1 MSSTRYILKRA
12 FTASQQLKGQ
22 QIVSRNVLLDLNP
35 LAVSASGNII
45 TKRNVH
51 FTFNPDPTDT
61 SKGETTKMTLLQ
73 AITSAMDIA
82 LDKDPTACIFGEDVA
97 FGGVFRC
104 TVGLQD
110 KYGKDRVFNTPLCE
124 QGIAGFGIGLANA
137 GATAIAEIQ
146 FGDYIFPA
154 FDQIVN
160 EAAKYRYRSG
170 NLFDCGGLTIRA
182 TWGAVGHGALY
193 HSQSPEAYFAHTPG
207 LKVVIPR
214 SPTMAK
220 GLLLSCIRDRD
231 PCIFFEP
238 KILYRSAVE
247 EVPVGD
253 YELPIGKADI
263 ISTGSD
269 VTLLS
274 WGTQV
279 HVMKE
284 AAQIAQE
291 RLGVSCEVIDLVSI
305 LPWDKEAICDSV
317 KKTGRCII
325 AHEAPYT
332 GGFGAELSAAIQEEC
347 FLSLEA
353 PIQRVCG
360 HDTPFPLIFE
370 PFYLP
375 DKWRVFD
382 AIKKVTEF

>member
-1 MSSTRYILKRA
+1 MTSIRSAWMRYAFGRQRYKAQHLINDSGILHLNTQTT
-12 FTASQQLKGQ
+12 TAL
-22 QIVSRNVLLDLNP
+22 P
-35 LAVSASGNII
+35 NII
-45 TKRNVH
+45 TKRNAH
-51 FTFNPDPTDT
+51 FTYTPDATDT
-61 SKGETTKMTLLQ
+61 TKGETTKMTLLQ

-82 LDKDPTACIFGEDVA
+82 MDKDPTACIFGEDVA

-207 LKVVIPR
+207 LKVIIPR
-214 SPTMAK
+214 GPAKAK
-220 GLLLSCIRDRD
+220 GLLLSCIRDKD

-247 EVPVGD
+247 EVPVAD
-253 YELPIGKADI
+253 YELPLGKADVI
-263 ISTGSD
+263 ANGDD
-269 VTLLS
+269 VTLVA

-279 HVMKE
+279 HVMRE

-305 LPWDKEAICDSV
+305 LPWDKETIINSV

-332 GGFGAELSAAIQEEC
+332 SGFGAEISAAIQEAC

-382 AIKKVTEF
+382 AIKKTTEF